1 MLSTKNKL
9 TNSLLIATFSL
20 CTLAACNSSDYK
32 TDDDSTK
39 DSTGV
44 GLSNPTNPNTGAAN
58 NMGTDTM
65 SAAAIPP
72 SSTAS
77 STEPSTNPA
86 PKSATTS
93 TVAKRKAKWSI
104 KMPASGS
111 MTKMEKDKD
120 GVYNYA
126 ETMPQFPGGQNA
138 LDSYVNNNI
147 DFPQQAIDDNTSG
160 TIKVAFVIDE
170 KGKVMKAHIIGT
182 KLGNGLDEQAL
193 KVVSNMPTWKPG
205 KVNGKNVK
213 TRLEL
218 PIAFQVEA

>member
-1 MLSTKNKL
+1 M
-9 TNSLLIATFSL
+9 LIATFSL
-20 CTLAACNSSDYK
+20 CTFAACNSSDYK
-32 TDDDSTK
+32 TDEDSTK
-39 DSTGV
+39 DSTGI

-65 SAAAIPP
+65 SAAAIPTSP
-72 SSTAS
+72 AAKDAASAEPSTA
-77 STEPSTNPA
+77 TNPA
-86 PKSATTS
+86 PKSATNS

-104 KMPASGS
+104 KMPASSG
-111 MTKMEKDKD
+111 MAKMEKDKD
-120 GVYNYA
+120 GVYNFA
-126 ETMPQFPGGQNA
+126 ETMPEFPGGQNA
-138 LDSYVNNNI
+138 LDNYVNNNI

-170 KGKVMKAHIIGT
+170 KGKVMKAHIIGN